1 MHIFIMHSSFIF
13 KKGFFITT
21 KNNKEIKI
29 PINKVLF
36 KKISKDAFEQLFS
49 ISNISQVSS
58 PILAMPDIHPGFGVP
73 IGTVFASL
81 KENAIISSEAVGY
94 DINCGIRVVKTN
106 LFLKDFTKEQLKDLA
121 SSLKKLPLGLSNN
134 GLKITE
140 KDYKQILTEG
150 INWAVSKKY
159 CLKKDLNYIY
169 NNGFFKDASP
179 SFISKDALKR
189 GKSQLGTLG
198 QGNHFIDIL
207 VVDKVFNK
215 IIGEQFSLK
224 KGQLVI
230 MIHSGSRG
238 LGHQIASDYF
248 KKFKF
253 KNPLSH
259 ATLDSKEGSSYYKA
273 MLAAANFAFV
283 NRAVLTYFVNLKF
296 NNFFNKK
303 IKFDLLYDLSHNL
316 ASLEKHNDK
325 EYLVTRKGSTRV
337 FLPEDLSSKSPF
349 KKTGSPIILPGS
361 MLDDTY
367 LLIPDKGVKNTFC
380 SVAHGSGRSLSRKEA
395 KEKISFKDL
404 KLFMEKNNV
413 ILENVSENL
422 AREEQPSAYKSSNEV
437 VKSMVDSKMVKK
449 VLTLKPVIVLIG

>member
-1 MHIFIMHSSFIF
+1 MHSSFIF

-159 CLKKDLNYIY
+159 CLKKDLNYI
-169 NNGFFKDASP
+169 
-179 SFISKDALKR
+179 
-189 GKSQLGTLG
+189 
-198 QGNHFIDIL
+198 
-207 VVDKVFNK
+207 
-215 IIGEQFSLK
+215 
-224 KGQLVI
+224 
-230 MIHSGSRG
+230 
-238 LGHQIASDYF
+238 
-248 KKFKF
+248 
-253 KNPLSH
+253 
-259 ATLDSKEGSSYYKA
+259 
-273 MLAAANFAFV
+273 
-283 NRAVLTYFVNLKF
+283 
-296 NNFFNKK
+296 
-303 IKFDLLYDLSHNL
+303 
-316 ASLEKHNDK
+316 
-325 EYLVTRKGSTRV
+325 
-337 FLPEDLSSKSPF
+337 
-349 KKTGSPIILPGS
+349 
-361 MLDDTY
+361 
-367 LLIPDKGVKNTFC
+367 
-380 SVAHGSGRSLSRKEA
+380 
-395 KEKISFKDL
+395 
-404 KLFMEKNNV
+404 
-413 ILENVSENL
+413 
-422 AREEQPSAYKSSNEV
+422 
-437 VKSMVDSKMVKK
+437 
-449 VLTLKPVIVLIG
+449 